1 MMKIYLNKLNESWVV
16 DRFRLDWY
24 TNNSSISTE
33 KINESNIIWIVSPWT
48 WRKISS
54 KQLRNKMV
62 VCSIYHID
70 FDSFDDKEKKDFYKR
85 DKFVDVYHVISSIT
99 KQQLELLTNKEI
111 ISIPFWVDDN
121 LWFEHQNK
129 NKLRDKYGLKENDF
143 LIGSFQRDTEGSDL
157 ISPKLIKGPD
167 IFLAIAKKMHEKNK
181 NLKVILTGKR
191 RQYLINNFE
200 KYESP
205 FKYFEMINSGSL
217 NELYNILDLYIVS
230 SRVEGGPQAI
240 MECAV
245 SKVPIVSTNVGI
257 APEILSSK
265 SLYTNEKD
273 FFDAKADIVY
283 AYKKSKEYTLRNGM
297 NKYIKMFESV
307 YEG

>member
-200 KYESP
+200 KYEIP

-283 AYKKSKEYTLRNGM
+283 AYKKSKEYTLKNGM

>member
-54 KQLRNKMV
+54 KQLKNKMV

-200 KYESP
+200 KYEIP

-283 AYKKSKEYTLRNGM
+283 AYKKSKEYTLKNGM

>member
-33 KINESNIIWIVSPWT
+33 KINESNIIRIVSPWT

-54 KQLRNKMV
+54 KQLRNKTV

-200 KYESP
+200 KYEIP

-245 SKVPIVSTNVGI
+245 SKVPVVSTNVGI

-283 AYKKSKEYTLRNGM
+283 AYKKSKEYTLKNGM

>member
-200 KYESP
+200 KYEIP

-283 AYKKSKEYTLRNGM
+283 AYNPTTQEVNLPMLDVKKNNTENG
-297 NKYIKMFESV
+297 
-307 YEG
+307 

>member
-54 KQLRNKMV
+54 KQLRNKTV

-200 KYESP
+200 KYEIP

-283 AYKKSKEYTLRNGM
+283 AYKKSKEYTLKNGM

>member
-54 KQLRNKMV
+54 KQLRNKTV

-200 KYESP
+200 KYEIP

-245 SKVPIVSTNVGI
+245 SKVPVVSTNVGI

-283 AYKKSKEYTLRNGM
+283 AYKKSKEYTLKNGM

>member
-1 MMKIYLNKLNESWVV
+1 
-16 DRFRLDWY
+16 
-24 TNNSSISTE
+24 
-33 KINESNIIWIVSPWT
+33 
-48 WRKISS
+48 
-54 KQLRNKMV
+54 MV

-200 KYESP
+200 KYEIP

-283 AYKKSKEYTLRNGM
+283 AYKKSKEYTLKNGM